1 MNLAKKRVNKKGI
14 KEIEIKRT
22 GGQIALRG
30 FSYQLIYS
38 CYITLKFLN
47 SDNESI
53 RFEGIED
60 VDLYRSTLQN
70 SEEIN
75 HIQLKYSLGKQSADF
90 FDGILK
96 NYLDVYLADN
106 HSDNR
111 KFTLIYDAQISKG
124 NLSKLIDKK
133 LDKKS
138 RVYWIEKI
146 EKIKRENS
154 YWNWNRFDFDEF
166 YSKLEFYNFKKE
178 DIINEID
185 KLNIQRFNILNGNE
199 VVFRNALF
207 YNIFHMAQER
217 QIINRS
223 ILQKIIQDTMDD
235 ISKGNK
241 NPSYKWIDKIDFNT
255 IPINNNEDYF
265 EGKKAT
271 PSDIIGGLPIT
282 RQELENKI
290 KNSIIK
296 NNITVIKSSSGQG
309 KTTLAWKVA
318 HELSNEYSVYKI
330 NWCKESKEI
339 ENMVE
344 YFNSR
349 LKIGEKILIV
359 IDNLDEEVQEWN
371 KLSQKL
377 AEKIAM
383 NYSILITTR
392 EEDWYALS
400 GDQSTLGSLE
410 IIDVFID
417 YKQAEEIYLNL
428 KSKNK
433 VHNSVR
439 NWQSAWEKVENRK
452 VLIEYVY
459 LLTHGEMIE
468 DRISNQLKRISN
480 SISGNIKCEILRQ
493 ISLSDVIGIKLR
505 SDKFIKN
512 LSILYPTVDLNE
524 IMRSIEN
531 EYFIKLNKSIDY
543 IEGLHPIRSKYILDY
558 LSKYQC
564 IENTLLKLLDIV
576 DELYVSKIYS
586 QIPIYTSEDKDD
598 FYSNLAKSDC
608 KKSYEYM
615 TNAIYGIFSGSIYQ
629 YYINQKDVFDD
640 VNAHAGLIPFLTE
653 INPWNSKEFGSEVK
667 PISNMNKILPNNE
680 NISYLLKL
688 VNTIEKH
695 SIKEADYYVYAYYLF
710 KGLREKELR
719 RNKLYFSGLVN
730 WLRRIDKNF
739 NVISNIDF
747 DYVWEYRDE
756 WSFRDL
762 SKLMYVYNELSK
774 DKYIDF
780 INRHKEEIFSYLRI
794 NTDTDK
800 LFEKDNNLYIEYT
813 LLPQNIENANQE
825 SVNRIKAI
833 CEFLPIYEVY
843 KTKAIKPDLDVLNY
857 IDIPDYSIK
866 NMPFENVILSF
877 NVDLNILWNK
887 SILSQYEFQSIY
899 DWQNY
904 WINIRIKIVEFLK
917 LNVSILEK
925 KLKLQNISQDTIE
938 KINKMTQII
947 GRRLNTE
954 VLFPLEE
961 RPFDNRCKVNRPTSK
976 MKNKYFTSLKNYL
989 SQYVNIIDKNNSDNL
1004 CNIAFINLKNCAHEL
1019 NIMQNN
1025 FNEIC
1030 KDTVKYF
1037 DTRELEENE
1046 IRWINRIV
1054 NLNEYYL
1061 ENKPSKFFN
1070 REDVNKYIDKK
1081 QHYLLYNTCNILD
1094 KIKNNYGFEIIKP
1107 KSIMCENNF
1116 KILTIGVKNF
1126 DFNNERDSI
1135 NLIQSLIEFEEIKI
1149 EYILIIIVNTNNRA
1163 LPNGIRINTNLFKEM
1178 RMYIE
1183 NEFTGEIMTKPL
1195 PCEIID
1201 EHLSCLEEEI
1211 GMLDKTNKNKTD
1223 IELFLLHLWEYS
1235 RYKNIQKEVNLCDD
1249 EVIHLTKKM
1258 EVIKSSILEYLNSSI
1273 KACELYDTDILVGLK
1288 EDVIDGEMEFNNN
1301 ELNYYIN
1308 KFCVTQYLNNI

>member
-1 MNLAKKRVNKKGI
+1 MAKKSI
-14 KEIEIKRT
+14 KEIEVKRT

-38 CYITLKFLN
+38 CYIALKFLN

-60 VDLYRSTLQN
+60 VDLYKSTLQN
-70 SEEIN
+70 SEQIN
-75 HIQLKYSLGKQSADF
+75 HIQLKYSLVKQNADF

-96 NYLDVYLADN
+96 NYLEVYLADGHN
-106 HSDNR
+106 DNR

-133 LDKKS
+133 LDDNS
-138 RVYWIEKI
+138 RRYWIKKV
-146 EKIKRENS
+146 EKIKKENG
-154 YWNWNRFDFDEF
+154 YWNWNGFDFDEF
-166 YSKLEFYNFKKE
+166 YNKLEFNNLRQD

-185 KLNIQRFNILNGNE
+185 KLNIQRFNILNSNE
-199 VVFRNALF
+199 GLFRNALF

-217 QIINRS
+217 QIITKLS
-223 ILQKIIQDTMDD
+223 LQKIIQDTIDD
-235 ISKGNK
+235 ISKGSK

-255 IPINNNEDYF
+255 ISINNNQDYF

-318 HELSNEYSVYKI
+318 YELSNEYSIYKI
-330 NWCKESKEI
+330 NWCKDSKEI
-339 ENMVE
+339 ESIVE

-359 IDNLDEEVQEWN
+359 IDNLDEEVKEWN

-392 EEDWYALS
+392 EEDWYVLS
-400 GDQSTLGSLE
+400 GDQSSLGSLE

-417 YKQAEEIYLNL
+417 RKQAEEIYLNL
-428 KSKNK
+428 KLRNK

-439 NWQSAWEKVENRK
+439 NWQSAWEKVEYRK

-493 ISLSDVIGIKLR
+493 ISFSDVIGIKLR

-512 LSILYPTVDLNE
+512 LSNLYPTVDLNG

-543 IEGLHPIRSKYILDY
+543 IEGLHPVRSKYILDF
-558 LSKYQC
+558 LSKYQS
-564 IENTLLKLLDIV
+564 IENTLLKLLYIV

-586 QIPIYTSEDKDD
+586 QIPIYIGEDKED
-598 FYSNLAKSDC
+598 FYSNLAESDC
-608 KKSYEYM
+608 KKAYKYM
-615 TNAIYGIFSGSIYQ
+615 TNAIRGIFSGSIYQ
-629 YYINQKDVFDD
+629 YYTKQKKIFDD
-640 VNAHAGLIPFLTE
+640 VNEHSGLPLFLTE

-667 PISNMNKILPNNE
+667 PISDMNKILPDNE

-688 VNTIEKH
+688 VNNIEKH
-695 SIKEADYYVYAYYLF
+695 ETKESDYYIYAYYLF
-710 KGLREKELR
+710 MKLKKKELR
-719 RNKLYFSGLVN
+719 RNKSYFSELVN
-730 WLRRIDKNF
+730 WLRRIDKKF
-739 NVISNIDF
+739 NIISNIDF
-747 DYVWEYRDE
+747 DYIWECKNE
-756 WSFRDL
+756 WSFSDL
-762 SKLMYVYNELSK
+762 SKLMYIYSALSK

-780 INRHKEEIFSYLRI
+780 INKHKKEIFSYLRI

-800 LFEKDNNLYIEYT
+800 LFEEDNKIYIEYT
-813 LLPQNIENANQE
+813 LLPQNIRNANNE
-825 SVNRIKAI
+825 SVERINAI

-843 KTKAIKPDLDVLNY
+843 NTRSIKPDLDILNY
-857 IDIPDYSIK
+857 VNIHDDSIK
-866 NMPFENVILSF
+866 NMHLNNVVLTF

-904 WINIRIKIVEFLK
+904 WINIRTKIVDFLK
-917 LNVSILEK
+917 LNINVLEK
-925 KLKLQNISQDTIE
+925 KLKLQNINRNTIDN
-938 KINKMTQII
+938 INKITHDIVSL
-947 GRRLNTE
+947 LNRE
-954 VLFPLEE
+954 NSFPMEE
-961 RPFDNRCKVNRPTSK
+961 RPFDNSCKVTSPTK
-976 MKNKYFTSLKNYL
+976 KIKNKYFTPLKNYVN
-989 SQYVNIIDKNNSDNL
+989 QYANIINKNNCNNL
-1004 CNIAFINLKNCAHEL
+1004 CNIAMINLKNCVSEL

-1030 KDTVKYF
+1030 KDTINYF
-1037 DTRELEENE
+1037 DTNELEENE
-1046 IRWINRIV
+1046 SKWINRLI
-1054 NLNEYYL
+1054 NLSEYYL
-1061 ENKPSKFFN
+1061 ENNASKYFN
-1070 REDVNKYIDKK
+1070 REDVNVYIEKK
-1081 QHYLLYNTCNILD
+1081 KNYLLKNTCSILE
-1094 KIKNNYGFEIIKP
+1094 KIKHDYSFDIIKP
-1107 KSIMCENNF
+1107 KKIIYENDVKTLPIGIRNF
-1116 KILTIGVKNF
+1116 NL
-1126 DFNNERDSI
+1126 NNENDSI
-1135 NLIQSLIEFEEIKI
+1135 NLIQSLIELDEIKL
-1149 EYILIIIVNTNNRA
+1149 EYILIVIVNSDGRA
-1163 LPNGIRINTNLFKEM
+1163 LPNGIRINTNLFKEITS
-1178 RMYIE
+1178 YIE
-1183 NEFTGEIMTKPL
+1183 SGLATEINTKPL
-1195 PCEIID
+1195 PYEITN
-1201 EHLSCLEEEI
+1201 EHIVYLEEEI
-1211 GMLDKTNKNKTD
+1211 EIVDKSSNNTTNID
-1223 IELFLLHLWEYS
+1223 LFLLYLWEYS
-1235 RYKNIQKEVNLCDD
+1235 RYKSIMNRVVPYKD
-1249 EVIHLTKKM
+1249 EEIYLIKKM
-1258 EVIKSSILEYLNSSI
+1258 KYIKSSIIEYLNLII
-1273 KACELYDTDILVGLK
+1273 KTCEFYDIDTLVKLK
-1288 EDVIDGEMEFNNN
+1288 ENIVDYDMEFNDSD
-1301 ELNYYIN
+1301 LNYYIN
-1308 KFCVTQYLNNI
+1308 KFCVTQY

>member
-1 MNLAKKRVNKKGI
+1 MVKKKANETSI
-14 KEIEIKRT
+14 KDIEVKRT

-38 CYITLKFLN
+38 CYIALKFLSN
-47 SDNESI
+47 DSESI

-60 VDLYRSTLQN
+60 VDLYKSTLQN

-96 NYLDVYLADN
+96 NYLEVYLAEDN
-106 HSDNR
+106 NNR

-133 LDKKS
+133 LDDNS
-138 RVYWIEKI
+138 RKYWIKKV
-146 EKIKRENS
+146 EKIKSENS
-154 YWNWNRFDFDEF
+154 YWNWNNFDFDEF
-166 YSKLEFYNFKKE
+166 YNKLEFENLRKD

-185 KLNIQRFNILNGNE
+185 KLNIQRFNLLNSNE
-199 VVFRNALF
+199 ELFRNSLF

-217 QIINRS
+217 KS
-223 ILQKIIQDTMDD
+223 ITKSSLQKIIQDTMDD

-255 IPINNNEDYF
+255 IPINHNEDYF

-282 RQELENKI
+282 RQELEKNI

-318 HELSNEYSVYKI
+318 YELSNEYSIYKI

-339 ENMVE
+339 ENIVE

-359 IDNLDEEVQEWN
+359 IDNLDEEVKEWN
-371 KLSQKL
+371 KLAQKL

-383 NYSILITTR
+383 SYRILITTR

-400 GDQSTLGSLE
+400 GDQSNLGRLE

-433 VHNSVR
+433 VHNSVT

-468 DRISNQLKRISN
+468 DRISNQLKKISN

-512 LSILYPTVDLNE
+512 LSILYPAVDLNE

-564 IENTLLKLLDIV
+564 IENTLFKILDVV
-576 DELYVSKIYS
+576 DELYVSRIYS
-586 QIPIYTSEDKDD
+586 QIPIYIGEDKDD
-598 FYSNLAKSDC
+598 FYSNLVELDC
-608 KKSYEYM
+608 KKSYKYM
-615 TNAIYGIFSGSIYQ
+615 INAIHGIFSGSIYQ
-629 YYINQKDVFDD
+629 YYVKQKKVFDD
-640 VNAHAGLIPFLTE
+640 VNQHAGLLPFLTE

-667 PISNMNKILPNNE
+667 PISEINKILPNSE
-680 NISYLLKL
+680 NIIYLLKL
-688 VNTIEKH
+688 VNNIEKH
-695 SIKEADYYVYAYYLF
+695 DIKKSDYYIYAYYLF
-710 KGLREKELR
+710 RSLKGQEMK
-719 RNKLYFSGLVN
+719 RNKLYFSDLVN
-730 WLRRIDKNF
+730 WLRRIDKKF
-739 NVISNIDF
+739 NIISNIDF
-747 DYVWEYRDE
+747 DYRWECKGE
-756 WSFRDL
+756 WSFSDL
-762 SKLMYVYNELSK
+762 SKLMYMYNNLSK

-780 INRHKEEIFSYLRI
+780 INRHKKEIFSYLRI

-800 LFEKDNNLYIEYT
+800 LFEKDNNIYIEYT
-813 LLPQNIENANQE
+813 LLPQNIINANNE
-825 SVNRIKAI
+825 SVKRIEKI

-843 KTKAIKPDLDVLNY
+843 NTKSIKPNLDILNY
-857 IDIPDYSIK
+857 INIPDDSIK
-866 NMPFENVILSF
+866 NMPLKKVILSF
-877 NVDLNILWNK
+877 NVDLNVLWNK

-904 WINIRIKIVEFLK
+904 WVNIRIKIVEFLK
-917 LNVSILEK
+917 LNVSVLEK
-925 KLKLQNISQDTIE
+925 KLKLKDISQDTID
-938 KINKMTQII
+938 KINKMTQVI
-947 GRRLNTE
+947 GSMLNTE
-954 VLFPLEE
+954 ILFPLEE
-961 RPFDNRCKVNRPTSK
+961 RPFDNRCKVNGPTSK
-976 MKNKYFTSLKNYL
+976 MKNKYFESLKNYL
-989 SQYVNIIDKNNSDNL
+989 RQYINIIAKNNSDNL

-1037 DTRELEENE
+1037 DIRELEENE
-1046 IRWINRIV
+1046 IRWINKLTT
-1054 NLNEYYL
+1054 LNEYYL

-1070 REDVNKYIDKK
+1070 REDVNIYIEKK
-1081 QHYLLYNTCNILD
+1081 QNYLLQNTRSILEKVNHD
-1094 KIKNNYGFEIIKP
+1094 YSFEIIKP
-1107 KSIMCENNF
+1107 KKIIYENDF
-1116 KILTIGVKNF
+1116 KILPIGIRNF
-1126 DFNNERDSI
+1126 NFNNENDSI
-1135 NLIQSLIEFEEIKI
+1135 NLIQSLIELDEIEL
-1149 EYILIIIVNTNNRA
+1149 EYILIIIVNSDGRA
-1163 LPNGIRINTNLFKEM
+1163 LPNGIRINTNLFTEM
-1178 RMYIE
+1178 TIYIE
-1183 NEFTGEIMTKPL
+1183 SGFANEISTKPL
-1195 PCEIID
+1195 PYTITN
-1201 EHLSCLEEEI
+1201 EHTVCLEEDIEI
-1211 GMLDKTNKNKTD
+1211 VDKSNNNTTD
-1223 IELFLLHLWEYS
+1223 IDLFLLYLWEYS
-1235 RYKNIQKEVNLCDD
+1235 RYKNIINEVISYNE

-1258 EVIKSSILEYLNSSI
+1258 NHIKISIIEFLNSII
-1273 KACELYDTDILVGLK
+1273 KTCEFYDTDILVKLK
-1288 EDVIDGEMEFNNN
+1288 EDIVDGDMEFNNN

-1308 KFCVTQYLNNI
+1308 KFCVTQY